1 MSGNI
6 DKNLYY
12 LARSIDDVERRIN
25 LIKKIINSPNFN
37 KKELIE
43 NLHLAQENLTKNVIS
58 YLYGETQN
66 KG

>member
-12 LARSIDDVERRIN
+12 LARSIDDVEHRIN

-43 NLHLAQENLTKNVIS
+43 NLHLAQENLTKSVIS

-66 KG
+66 KE